1 MAVDERR
8 TRLLDMVRGRG
19 FVSLPELATELA
31 VSESTVR
38 RDLDQ
43 LEESGVAKR
52 THGGVY
58 YTGASPGLFQFE
70 ERQSVE
76 WEKKRAI
83 AERAVALIND
93 GDTLLLDG
101 GSTTYE
107 VGQLLVGRPLQVVTN
122 SLPVANLF
130 MASTRSDLVVIGGDM
145 HTRTGVLV
153 GPYALKMLGDLNV
166 QKAVL
171 SVAAISD
178 GGFYNSNLLLVE
190 TKRAVM
196 AAADEVIVVADS
208 TKFGHK
214 SLTHL
219 SGWEGVDYLVV
230 DNEISEDWRSKILAS
245 GVKLLVAGET
255 DNG

>member
-1 MAVDERR
+1 MPADERR
-8 TRLLDMVRGRG
+8 NRLLEMVRGRG
-19 FVSLPELATELA
+19 FVSLPELASTLA

-38 RDLDQ
+38 RDLGQ

-52 THGGVY
+52 THGGAY
-58 YTGASPGLFQFE
+58 YTGPSPGLGHFE
-70 ERQSVE
+70 HRQAVQ
-76 WEKKRAI
+76 WEKKKAI
-83 AERAVALIND
+83 ARRALDLIDD

-101 GSTTYE
+101 GSTAYE
-107 VGQLLVGRPLQVVTN
+107 VARLLVDRPLQVVTN

-130 MASTRSDLVVIGGDM
+130 MASVASDLVVIGGYM

-153 GPYALKMLGDLNV
+153 GPHALKMLDDLNV
-166 QKAVL
+166 RKAVL
-171 SVAAISD
+171 SIAAISE

-190 TKRAVM
+190 MKRAVM
-196 AAADEVIVVADS
+196 QAADEVIVVADS

-219 SGWEGVDYLVV
+219 CGWDQVDDLVV
-230 DNEISEDWRSKILAS
+230 AHEITEDWRSKVIAA
-245 GVKLLVAGET
+245 GVKLIVAGET

>member
-1 MAVDERR
+1 MLADERR
-8 TRLLDMVRGRG
+8 TRLLEMVRGRG
-19 FVSLPELATELA
+19 FVSLPELASELA

-38 RDLDQ
+38 RDLGQ

-58 YTGASPGLFQFE
+58 YTGPSPGLFQFE
-70 ERQSVE
+70 QRQAVE
-76 WEKKRAI
+76 WEKKQAI
-83 AERAVALIND
+83 ARRAVELIGD

-101 GSTTYE
+101 GSTAYE
-107 VGQLLVGRPLQVVTN
+107 VARLLVGRPLQVVTN

-130 MASTRSDLVVIGGDM
+130 MSSVNSDVVVIGGYM
-145 HTRTGVLV
+145 HTRSGVLV
-153 GPYALKMLGDLNV
+153 GPYALKMLADLHV

-171 SVAAISD
+171 STAAISD

-190 TKRAVM
+190 MKRAVM
-196 AAADEVIVVADS
+196 KAADEVIVVADS

-219 SGWEGVDYLVV
+219 CGWDQVDYLVV
-230 DNEISEDWRSKILAS
+230 DNEITEDWRSKVIAA